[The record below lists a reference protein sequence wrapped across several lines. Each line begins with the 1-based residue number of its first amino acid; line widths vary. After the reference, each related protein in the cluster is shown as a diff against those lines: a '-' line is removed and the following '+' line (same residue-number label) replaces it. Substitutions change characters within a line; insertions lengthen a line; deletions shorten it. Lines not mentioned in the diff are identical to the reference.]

1 MTMESHVPPF
11 AMPKPPRQIT
21 SPTLQDESLD
31 IVFIDGFRGETII
44 GIHQDEL
51 HATQPVRIDLAI
63 GIPRPLACDTD
74 RIGDTIDYGE
84 VRLALREMLGT
95 HRFQLL
101 EAFAEAVA
109 ALLVHDFGA
118 HWVRVGV
125 TKPAKFD
132 DVDGV
137 GVIIERR
144 RAPGTEA
151 GVRPTANSAE
161 VLSLIGTGMVPGP
174 SR

>member
-1 MTMESHVPPF
+1 MPSF
-11 AMPKPPRQIT
+11 AMPKPPT
-21 SPTLQDESLD
+21 PTPDSTPAAEPLD
-31 IVFIDGFRGETII
+31 IVFIDGFQGETII

-63 GIPRPLACDTD
+63 GIPRPRACDTD
-74 RIGDTIDYGE
+74 RIGDTVDYGE
-84 VRLALREMLGT
+84 VRLALRSLLNT

-109 ALLVHDFGA
+109 SLLLDDFGA

-125 TKPAKFD
+125 TKPAKFE

-144 RAPGTEA
+144 RTLGGPSGARGSTQA
-151 GVRPTANSAE
+151 AE
-161 VLSLIGTGMVPGP
+161 VLSLIGTGMVPGG

>member
-1 MTMESHVPPF
+1 
-11 AMPKPPRQIT
+11 MPKPPSH
-21 SPTLQDESLD
+21 SPAAAPGDEPLD

-84 VRLALREMLGT
+84 VRLALREMLGS

-132 DVDGV
+132 DVEGV

-144 RAPGTEA
+144 RAGGSEGSPRTGSS
-151 GVRPTANSAE
+151 SAE
-161 VLSLIGTGMVPGP
+161 VLSLIGTGMVPG
-174 SR
+174 SKR